1 MTEKFPTKEI
11 WTPLKIIQ
19 WAIPF
24 LTKKGIANP
33 RFEAECLV
41 AHAMNL
47 DRLKVYLQFDR
58 PLDVGELKIIR
69 DYLSRRAL
77 HEPVSYIIGNKE
89 FYGHSFKVTREVL
102 IPRPETEH
110 LVENALSFLKMI
122 PSKKKTVLDLGTG
135 SGCIAISLA
144 LNGENNIWA
153 VDISESALNVAQKNA
168 ELAGLNSSICWRLG
182 DWFSALKE
190 DDPGQFNVIVSN
202 PPYIPEK
209 EKEEMTSDV
218 LEFEPNLA
226 LFPGKTGLEAYETI
240 AKSLWERLLPGGTA
254 LFELHATQ
262 SEAIQ
267 EVFAGEDWGKEVL
280 YDLQNLPRVLVLKKS
295 SIS

>member
-1 MTEKFPTKEI
+1 VTEKFPIKDI

-24 LTKKGIANP
+24 LAKKGIPNP

-58 PLDVGELKIIR
+58 PLDAEELKIIR

-77 HEPVSYIIGNKE
+77 HEPVSYIIGSRE
-89 FYGHSFKVTREVL
+89 FYGHSFKVTQEVL

-110 LVENALSFLKMI
+110 LVENALSFLKTV
-122 PSKKKTVLDLGTG
+122 PSENRTVLDLGTG

-144 LNGENNIWA
+144 LKGENNIWA
-153 VDISESALNVAQKNA
+153 VDISEKAINVAQINA
-168 ELAGLNSSICWRLG
+168 ELAGLNNSIRWRLG
-182 DWFSALKE
+182 DWFSGLKE
-190 DDPGQFNVIVSN
+190 EDPRQFDVIISN
-202 PPYIPEK
+202 PPYISEK
-209 EKEEMTSDV
+209 EKEEMTSDI
-218 LEFEPNLA
+218 LEFEPKLA
-226 LFPGKTGLEAYETI
+226 LFSGKTGLEAYETI
-240 AKSLWERLLPGGTA
+240 AKSLWERLLPGGSA
-254 LFELHATQ
+254 FFELHATR
-262 SEAIQ
+262 SEAIR
-267 EVFAGEDWGKEVL
+267 EVFRGEDWREEVL